1 MTAEPLIHPNHPILT
16 LALCLVLPCTVAHA
30 QGAGEQETRIASA
43 LRDGDNAAAIQLL
56 GPALR
61 QFPEDAQLWTMQ
73 GVAYDRQGKKKEA
86 LASFEHAL
94 KIAPDS
100 IPALQGAAQINFDAG
115 SPRAI
120 PFLERLLRLHPNDVT
135 SHGMLAILEYQQGNC
150 SRALPHFEKAA
161 AMFQS
166 QGDALHAYAI
176 CLVKGKE
183 LDKAATV
190 LKRTAELKSND
201 PRDLRLLASIEL
213 MAHHPDAALNAL
225 QPLLSS
231 GAQDAETL
239 ELAAAA
245 YEGSH
250 DTEKAVDSLRQ
261 AILLQPTN
269 ADLYVEFANLSAAH
283 QSFKV
288 GINVLNDGLAL
299 QPQSASLYFARGML
313 YAQMS
318 SYDKAQADFETA
330 YRLDPSQ
337 SLTNAAQ
344 GMLAVQESDLDG
356 ALKTI
361 ESKLA
366 RKPNDAI
373 LLYLQ
378 ADILTQKG
386 AMPGSETFETAMRS
400 ARRSVAL
407 SPGLAPAHAVLAR
420 LYLESEDY
428 PKAISEC
435 RKALELNPKDQ
446 TSLYRLIQATRK
458 TEHGNEV
465 PGLLRQLAQLREET
479 TREERERYRYRLVE
493 GGTSTP

>member
-1 MTAEPLIHPNHPILT
+1 MTATALTHRIYPAVILAVL
-16 LALCLVLPCTVAHA
+16 LALGNIPGQA
-30 QGAGEQETRIASA
+30 QGSENEEARIASA
-43 LRDGDNAAAIQLL
+43 IRNGDYPQALQLL

-61 QFPEDAQLWTMQ
+61 KFPGDAQLWTMQ
-73 GVAYDRQGKKKEA
+73 GVAYDRQGNKKEA
-86 LASFEHAL
+86 LVSFERAL
-94 KIAPDS
+94 KIAPNA
-100 IPALQGAAQINFDAG
+100 IPALEGAAQIHFDAG

-120 PFLERLLRLHPNDVT
+120 PLLQHLMRLRPDDT
-135 SHGMLAILEYQQGNC
+135 IGHGMFATLEFQQGNC
-150 SRALPHFEKAA
+150 GAAVPHFEKAA
-161 AMFQS
+161 TLFQS
-166 QGDALHAYAI
+166 QVEALHAYAI
-176 CLVKGKE
+176 CLVKVKE
-183 LDKAATV
+183 LDKAADV

-201 PRDLRLLASIEL
+201 PQELRLLASIEL
-213 MAHHPDAALNAL
+213 MAHHPEEALDAL

-231 GAQDAETL
+231 SAQDAETL

-250 DTEKAVDSLRQ
+250 DTEKAVNSLRQ
-261 AILLQPTN
+261 AILLQPSN

-318 SYDKAQADFETA
+318 SYEKAQADFETA

-344 GMLAVQESDLDG
+344 GLLAVQESDLDG

-361 ESKLA
+361 EAKLA

-386 AMPGSETFETAMRS
+386 AVSGSERFETAMRS

-407 SPGLAPAHAVLAR
+407 NPALAPAHAVLAR
-420 LYLESEDY
+420 LYLQSEDY
-428 PKAISEC
+428 SKAISEC

-458 TEHGNEV
+458 TEHGDEV
-465 PGLLRQLAQLREET
+465 PGLLRQLAQLREEA
-479 TREERERYRYRLVE
+479 TREETERNRYRLVE